1 MFFTIIQIITDAIE
15 ELAGLYRTM
24 MHNLAYGIL
33 RDYQSAEDAVQD
45 ALLSLSQNM
54 DKLDN
59 IHSRQSQNY
68 IYTVTKNAALSVQK
82 KESRYAAPAY
92 DEEEIQRIPGQLDV
106 DAFADQYGFSPR
118 VAEALEQLTPMDRDI
133 LCWRYGAGYR
143 PKEIAKYLGKSPDFV
158 YKRIQRAEAR
168 LADIFTRKEGDQ

>member
-1 MFFTIIQIITDAIE
+1 MLFTLIQIIADAIDE
-15 ELAGLYRTM
+15 VEKRYRAM
-24 MHNLAYGIL
+24 MRNLAYGIL
-33 RDYQSAEDAVQD
+33 RNHQSAEDAVQE
-45 ALLSLSQNM
+45 ALLSLSKNM

-82 KESRYAAPAY
+82 KESRYAVPAY

-106 DAFADQYGFSPR
+106 EAFADQYGFSPR
-118 VAEALEQLTPMDRDI
+118 VAEALAQLASVDRDI

-143 PKEIAKYLGKSPDFV
+143 PKEIAKYLGKSPDSV

-168 LADIFTRKEGDQ
+168 LADILTGKEGDL